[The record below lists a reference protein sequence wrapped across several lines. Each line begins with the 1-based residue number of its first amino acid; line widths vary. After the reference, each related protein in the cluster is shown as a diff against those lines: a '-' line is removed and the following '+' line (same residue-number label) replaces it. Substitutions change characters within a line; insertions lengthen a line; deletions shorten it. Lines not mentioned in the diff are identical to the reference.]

1 MRVLLTGCAGFIG
14 SHVAHRLLEQGVEV
28 IGFDNVNAY
37 YDATLKERRLERLHA
52 LDGFRFHRADLG
64 DNEALDKAFAE
75 LMDGI
80 DRDTTRVCH
89 LAAQAGVRHSIEHP
103 EDFIRDNLVGFHGV
117 MERCRQHEVGGLIYA
132 STSSVYGDQSADLL
146 SEDLRTDS
154 QASLYAMTKK
164 SNELEAGVYHRLY
177 GLRST
182 GLRFFTVYG
191 PWGRPDMALFLFT
204 DAILAG
210 RPIKVFGQGKMQR
223 DFTFVDDI
231 VSGVVAALE
240 KNLENEIVNL
250 GRGRTEQLMEFIE
263 VIEQAC
269 GRKAEKEFLP
279 MQLGDVKRTSADI
292 SKAQRLFGYEPQ
304 TSISDGVPRFVEWYR
319 GYYGA

>member
-14 SHVAHRLLEQGVEV
+14 SHVAQRLLEQGVEV

-37 YDATLKERRLERLHA
+37 YDATLKERRLERLSA
-52 LDGFRFHRADLG
+52 SGGFRFHRADLG
-64 DNEALDKAFAE
+64 DGEALDVAFDDLLE
-75 LMDGI
+75 GLDG
-80 DRDTTRVCH
+80 DDTRVCH

-117 MERCRQHEVGGLIYA
+117 AERCRRREVGGLIYA
-132 STSSVYGDQSADLL
+132 STSSVYGDQTADLL
-146 SEDLRTDS
+146 SEDLRTES

-177 GLRST
+177 GLRCT

-210 RPIKVFGQGKMQR
+210 RPIKVFGQGEMQR
-223 DFTFVDDI
+223 DFTYVDDI

-240 KNLENEIVNL
+240 KNFDNEIINL

-263 VIEQAC
+263 TIERAC
-269 GRKAEKEFLP
+269 GREAEKEFLP

-292 SKAQRLFGYEPQ
+292 SKARRLLDYEPQ
-304 TSISDGVPRFVEWYR
+304 TSISEGVPRFVEWYR
-319 GYYGA
+319 SYYGA

>member
-1 MRVLLTGCAGFIG
+1 MV
-14 SHVAHRLLEQGVEV
+14 
-28 IGFDNVNAY
+28 GFDNVNAY
-37 YDATLKERRLERLHA
+37 YDATLKERRLERLGA
-52 LDGFRFHRADLG
+52 FEGFRFHRADLG
-64 DNEALDKAFAE
+64 DGAALDVAFDE
-75 LMDGI
+75 LLDGV
-80 DRDTTRVCH
+80 DRDSTRVCH

-117 MERCRQHEVGGLIYA
+117 IERCRRREVGGLIYA
-132 STSSVYGDQSADLL
+132 STSSVYGDQTADLL
-146 SEDLRTDS
+146 SEDLRTES

-177 GLRST
+177 GMHCT

-210 RPIKVFGQGKMQR
+210 RPIRVFGQGEMQR
-223 DFTFVDDI
+223 DFTYVDDI

-240 KNLENEIVNL
+240 KNFENEVINL
-250 GRGRTEQLMEFIE
+250 GRGRTEHLMEFIE
-263 VIEQAC
+263 TIERAC
-269 GRKAEKEFLP
+269 GREAEKEFLP

-292 SKAQRLFGYEPQ
+292 AKARRLLDYEPQ
-304 TSISDGVPRFVEWYR
+304 TSISEGVPAFVEWYR
-319 GYYGA
+319 GYYGS